1 MVKSLMVSAAETI
14 KVNERKVIRI
24 FLVEDQE
31 LFRHGLK
38 SAIQSDSR
46 FEIVGEAGDGETA
59 VLKIEASKPDVVLM
73 DIGLPG
79 IDGIEATRRV
89 QACAP
94 QTKVLMLTSHDHR
107 DEVFAALTAGANGYC
122 IKDTPGERLKSAI
135 IAVNDEAAWL
145 DPRIAKIFLSAMT
158 QKNGTTATE
167 AEMKSP
173 LSQRETEVLK
183 LMGDGLS
190 NKEIADQLVISVST
204 VRTHVEHIL
213 EKLAVSG
220 RTEAAVKA
228 MRKGWI

>member
-1 MVKSLMVSAAETI
+1 MSNPESTLAD
-14 KVNERKVIRI
+14 ERKVIRI

-38 SAIQSDSR
+38 SALQSDDR
-46 FEIVGEAGDGETA
+46 FEVSGEAGDGETA
-59 VLKIEASKPDVVLM
+59 VELIKTGKPDIVLM

-79 IDGIEATRRV
+79 MNGIEATKRV
-89 QACAP
+89 HSDNP
-94 QTKVLMLTSHDHR
+94 QVRVMMLTSHEHE
-107 DEVFAALTAGANGYC
+107 DEIFAALTAGANGYC
-122 IKDTPGERLKSAI
+122 IKDTPGERLKHAI
-135 IAVNDEAAWL
+135 VAVAEGAAWL
-145 DPRIAKIFLSAMT
+145 DPRIAKIFLKAMG
-158 QKNGTTATE
+158 NRSTTTRGSSGSE
-167 AEMKSP
+167 SESP
-173 LSQRETEVLK
+173 LSHRETEVLK

>member
-1 MVKSLMVSAAETI
+1 M
-14 KVNERKVIRI
+14 NEFDSGESPGDEQKVIRI

-38 SAIQSDSR
+38 SALQSDSR
-46 FEIVGEAGDGETA
+46 FLIVGEAGDGESA
-59 VLKIEASKPDVVLM
+59 VVAIKAEITDIVLM

-89 QACAP
+89 HADNP
-94 QTKVLMLTSHDHR
+94 HTKVMMLTSHDHE
-107 DEVFAALTAGANGYC
+107 DEIFAALTAGANGYC
-122 IKDTPGERLKSAI
+122 IKDTPGERLKQAI
-135 IAVNDEAAWL
+135 FAVAEGAAWL
-145 DPRIAKIFLSAMT
+145 DPRIARIFLGAMGT
-158 QKNGTTATE
+158 KNATTPE
-167 AEMKSP
+167 AESASP

>member
-1 MVKSLMVSAAETI
+1 MNTPNSSNTLAD
-14 KVNERKVIRI
+14 ERKVIRI

-38 SAIQSDSR
+38 SALQCDIR
-46 FEIVGEAGDGETA
+46 FEIAGEASDGEAA
-59 VLKIEASKPDVVLM
+59 VAQIRIQKPDIVLM

-89 QACAP
+89 HADNP
-94 QTKVLMLTSHDHR
+94 HIRVMMLTSHEHE
-107 DEVFAALTAGANGYC
+107 DEIFAALTAGANGYC
-122 IKDTPGERLKSAI
+122 IKDTPGERLKQAI
-135 IAVNDEAAWL
+135 VAVADGAAWL
-145 DPRIAKIFLSAMT
+145 DPRIAKIFLGAVGNR
-158 QKNGTTATE
+158 NGSPTE
-167 AEMKSP
+167 ADPDSP
-173 LSQRETEVLK
+173 LSHRETEVLK